1 MSSVLPEFLTTWP
14 TARVTECFKLMS
26 LWGFLMEYA
35 MPEPKV
41 AESTNTPQRGSYVT
55 PPREPRD
62 SKRVPLLS
70 DQHL

>member
-1 MSSVLPEFLTTWP
+1 MLPEFLTTWP

-35 MPEPKV
+35 MPEPKGIDS
-41 AESTNTPQRGSYVT
+41 AAGPQGSSYLTPS
-55 PPREPRD
+55 REPPASD